1 MEKFI
6 ILADVTCDLSEEI
19 RKELAR
25 ILPTVKDPRV
35 PSFISITAVETPG
48 DLKECKVFVSAFEGD
63 EKEMLKGLRS
73 SGSYIRG
80 ALARGLRLRYTP
92 ELSFHADPSIKYG
105 MHINAKLKELDIKH
119 DEDEQ
124 DEE

>member
-1 MEKFI
+1 MATHRMERI
-6 ILADVTCDLSEEI
+6 NEEI

-35 PSFISITAVETPG
+35 PSFLSVTAVETTA
-48 DLKECKVFVSAFEGD
+48 DLKECKVFVSALEGD

-92 ELSFHADPSIKYG
+92 ELSFHIDPSIKYG
-105 MHINAKLKELDIKH
+105 MYINDKLAELDIKH
-119 DEDEQ
+119 DEDKQ

>member
-1 MEKFI
+1 MATHRIERI
-6 ILADVTCDLSEEI
+6 NEEI

-35 PSFISITAVETPG
+35 PKLISVTAVETTG
-48 DLKECKVFVSAFEGD
+48 DLKECKVFVSALEGSEED
-63 EKEMLKGLRS
+63 MLRGLKS

-80 ALARGLRLRYTP
+80 ALSRGLRLRYTP

-105 MHINAKLKELDIKH
+105 LHINEKLHELGLDGNGEEA
-119 DEDEQ
+119 DESE
-124 DEE
+124 

>member
-1 MEKFI
+1 MAHRIER
-6 ILADVTCDLSEEI
+6 VNEEI

-35 PSFISITAVETPG
+35 PPLLSVTAVETTG
-48 DLKECKVFVSAFEGD
+48 DQKESKVFVSALEGD
-63 EKEMLKGLRS
+63 EKEMLRGLKS

-80 ALARGLRLRYTP
+80 ALARSLKLRNTP

-105 MHINAKLKELDIKH
+105 MHINEKLHELGLDGTGSEKG
-119 DEDEQ
+119 
-124 DEE
+124 DEEE

>member
-1 MEKFI
+1 MAHRI
-6 ILADVTCDLSEEI
+6 ARVNEEI

-35 PSFISITAVETPG
+35 PSLISITAVETTG
-48 DLKECKVFVSAFEGD
+48 DLKECKVFVSALMGD
-63 EKEMLKGLRS
+63 EAEMLRGLKS

-80 ALARGLRLRYTP
+80 ALARNLKLRYTP

-105 MHINAKLKELDIKH
+105 MHINQKLHELGLDGH
-119 DEDEQ
+119 GEEQEDEQ
-124 DEE
+124 E

>member
-1 MEKFI
+1 MAHRI
-6 ILADVTCDLSEEI
+6 ARVNEEI

-35 PSFISITAVETPG
+35 PSLVSITAVETTG
-48 DLKECKVFVSAFEGD
+48 DLKECKVFVSALMGD
-63 EKEMLKGLRS
+63 EEEMLRGLKS

-80 ALARGLRLRYTP
+80 ALARNLKLRYTP

-105 MHINAKLKELDIKH
+105 MHINQKLHELGLDGH
-119 DEDEQ
+119 GEEQDDEQ
-124 DEE
+124 E

>member
-1 MEKFI
+1 MGHRIER
-6 ILADVTCDLSEEI
+6 VNEEI

-35 PSFISITAVETPG
+35 PSLISITAVETTG
-48 DLKECKVFVSAFEGD
+48 DLKECKVFVSALMGD
-63 EKEMLKGLRS
+63 EAEMLRGLKS

-80 ALARGLRLRYTP
+80 ALARNLKLRYTP

-105 MHINAKLKELDIKH
+105 MHINQKLHELGLDGTGE
-119 DEDEQ
+119 DQEDEQ
-124 DEE
+124 A

>member
-1 MEKFI
+1 MAHRI
-6 ILADVTCDLSEEI
+6 ARVNEEI

-35 PSFISITAVETPG
+35 PSLISITAVETTG
-48 DLKECKVFVSAFEGD
+48 DLKECKVFVSALMGD
-63 EKEMLKGLRS
+63 ESEMLRGLKS

-80 ALARGLRLRYTP
+80 ALARNLKLRYTP

-105 MHINAKLKELDIKH
+105 MHINQKLHELGLDGH
-119 DEDEQ
+119 DEEQDDEQ
-124 DEE
+124 E

>member
-1 MEKFI
+1 MAHRIER
-6 ILADVTCDLSEEI
+6 VNEEI

-35 PSFISITAVETPG
+35 PSLISITAVETTG
-48 DLKECKVFVSAFEGD
+48 DLKECKVFVSALMGD
-63 EKEMLKGLRS
+63 EKEMLRGLKS

-80 ALARGLRLRYTP
+80 ALARNLKLRYTP

-105 MHINAKLKELDIKH
+105 MHINEKLHELGLDGTGGE
-119 DEDEQ
+119 DDDEQ
-124 DEE
+124 E

>member
-1 MEKFI
+1 MAHRIER
-6 ILADVTCDLSEEI
+6 VNEEI

-35 PSFISITAVETPG
+35 PPLLSVTAVETTG
-48 DLKECKVFVSAFEGD
+48 DLKECKVFVSALEGD
-63 EKEMLKGLRS
+63 EKEMLRGLKS

-80 ALARGLRLRYTP
+80 ALARSLKLRNTP

-105 MHINAKLKELDIKH
+105 MHINEKLHELGLDGTGSEIG
-119 DEDEQ
+119 
-124 DEE
+124 DEEE